1 MHEDLNACQRLYV
14 VGGRNACQ
22 RLYVVGGRAITQCR
36 RFSVLLPSRGKRS
49 VIVLI
54 CFFESEY

>member
-1 MHEDLNACQRLYV
+1 MPANDIYV
-14 VGGRNACQ
+14 VGRRNAGL
-22 RLYVVGGRAITQCR
+22 RLRSLTGERSLNVDVSLY
-36 RFSVLLPSRGKRS
+36 LLPSREKRS